1 MTTPRYHHGALRPAL
16 LDAALEAISELGP
29 TALSMRDVAR
39 RAGVSHAAS
48 AHHFGDKA
56 GLLTAL
62 AAQGYDLLADELAAA
77 WADTG
82 RFLEVGVA
90 YVRFAVAH
98 PAHFAVMFRPELLH
112 LDDPA
117 LRAAK
122 ARSDAALYGGVEQV
136 AALPSR
142 DRSAGGRG
150 GRLVDRARLRVALA
164 RRRAPAGPRRGPGV
178 GRPCG
183 RRPALPDDLS
193 PGAPQRHQTRVIA
206 PGPVTLALSG
216 SAVGRALGVGGGRP
230 MMSRP

>member
-1 MTTPRYHHGALRPAL
+1 VTVTTSRYHHGALRPAL
-16 LDAALEAISELGP
+16 LDAALEAIGEVGP

-77 WADTG
+77 WAATG

-122 ARSDAALYGGVEQV
+122 ARSDAALYGGVDRLPRAQAGTDPLVAGV
-136 AALPSR
+136 AAWSIVHGFASLWLDGALP
-142 DRSAGGRG
+142 
-150 GRLVDRARLRVALA
+150 
-164 RRRAPAGPRRGPGV
+164 
-178 GRPCG
+178 
-183 RRPALPDDLS
+183 PAL
-193 PGAPQRHQTRVIA
+193 GADPE
-206 PGPVTLALSG
+206 
-216 SAVGRALGVGGGRP
+216 SAARAVAAQLFHAG
-230 MMSRP
+230 

>member
-1 MTTPRYHHGALRPAL
+1 MTTSRYHHGALRPAL
-16 LDAALEAISELGP
+16 LDAALEAIGEVGP

-48 AHHFGDKA
+48 AHHFGEKA

-77 WADTG
+77 WAATG

-112 LDDPA
+112 VDDPA

-122 ARSDAALYGGVEQV
+122 ARSNAALYGGVEKLPRAQAGTDPLVAGV
-136 AALPSR
+136 AAWSIVHGFASLWLDGALP
-142 DRSAGGRG
+142 
-150 GRLVDRARLRVALA
+150 
-164 RRRAPAGPRRGPGV
+164 
-178 GRPCG
+178 
-183 RRPALPDDLS
+183 PAL
-193 PGAPQRHQTRVIA
+193 GADPE
-206 PGPVTLALSG
+206 LAAR
-216 SAVGRALGVGGGRP
+216 AVAAQLFRAG
-230 MMSRP
+230 

>member
-1 MTTPRYHHGALRPAL
+1 VAVTTSRYHHGALRPAL
-16 LDAALEAISELGP
+16 LDAALEAIGELGP

-77 WADTG
+77 WAATG

-122 ARSDAALYGGVEQV
+122 ARSDAALYGGVERLPRAQAGTNPLVAGV
-136 AALPSR
+136 AAWSIVHGFASLWLDGALP
-142 DRSAGGRG
+142 
-150 GRLVDRARLRVALA
+150 
-164 RRRAPAGPRRGPGV
+164 
-178 GRPCG
+178 
-183 RRPALPDDLS
+183 PAL
-193 PGAPQRHQTRVIA
+193 GADPE
-206 PGPVTLALSG
+206 LAAR
-216 SAVGRALGVGGGRP
+216 AVAAQLFRAG
-230 MMSRP
+230 

>member
-1 MTTPRYHHGALRPAL
+1 MTTSRYHHGALRPAL
-16 LDAALEAISELGP
+16 LDAALEAIGEVGP

-77 WADTG
+77 WAATG

-122 ARSDAALYGGVEQV
+122 ARSAAALYGGVERLPHPKLGPIRWWPGWPPGRSCTASRRSGSTARSHRPSV
-136 AALPSR
+136 RTLSWPPVRSPPSSSAPGELSRRCSGATPGGRTPSR
-142 DRSAGGRG
+142 
-150 GRLVDRARLRVALA
+150 
-164 RRRAPAGPRRGPGV
+164 
-178 GRPCG
+178 
-183 RRPALPDDLS
+183 
-193 PGAPQRHQTRVIA
+193 
-206 PGPVTLALSG
+206 
-216 SAVGRALGVGGGRP
+216 
-230 MMSRP
+230 

>member
-1 MTTPRYHHGALRPAL
+1 MTTSRYHHGALRPAL
-16 LDAALEAISELGP
+16 LDAALEAIGEVGP

-77 WADTG
+77 WAATG

-112 LDDPA
+112 VDDPA

-122 ARSDAALYGGVEQV
+122 ARSDAALYGGVERLPRAQAGTDPLVAGV
-136 AALPSR
+136 AAWSIVHGFASLWLDGALP
-142 DRSAGGRG
+142 
-150 GRLVDRARLRVALA
+150 
-164 RRRAPAGPRRGPGV
+164 
-178 GRPCG
+178 
-183 RRPALPDDLS
+183 PAL
-193 PGAPQRHQTRVIA
+193 GA
-206 PGPVTLALSG
+206 
-216 SAVGRALGVGGGRP
+216 RP
-230 MMSRP
+230 